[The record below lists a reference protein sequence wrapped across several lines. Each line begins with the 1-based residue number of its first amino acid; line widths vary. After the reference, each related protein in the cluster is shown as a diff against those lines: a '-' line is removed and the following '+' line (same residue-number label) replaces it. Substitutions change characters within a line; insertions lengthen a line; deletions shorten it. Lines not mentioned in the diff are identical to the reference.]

1 MLASQVEQERD
12 FVSSDWL
19 NALLLTQRYPEAVPA
34 LEVGAMWR
42 SLSLIIVSLALGTL
56 AAIAGC
62 NRSSDGSAT
71 TSGTFGRFEGEVV
84 ASWLDNGRDMLLR
97 ETFRFVDSANREWV
111 APAGSV
117 VNGASI
123 PAPFWSLIGGPFEGK
138 YRNASVVHDVG
149 CEEMTA
155 SWEDVHW
162 MFYEAC
168 RCAGVDEF
176 KAKTMYYAVYHF
188 GPRWE
193 PIVETVVEPQER
205 SDGQV
210 VMQEVPVKRMAR
222 LDPPPP
228 TAVEID
234 QIRAYVSEEN
244 PSPDAIRR
252 LKRDEL
258 RQRPNRRGA
267 HPGRPITAE
276 RSRPPEAD
284 QLNQRSMRAGGP
296 PPSATHAPEQDYIID
311 QVRQYIDAQAGEPR
325 PAQYTVEANRGNYRV
340 YVQYLAGEDGSDSNL
355 GSSIALVSRRGQIL
369 EFVNTPQ

>member
-1 MLASQVEQERD
+1 
-12 FVSSDWL
+12 
-19 NALLLTQRYPEAVPA
+19 
-34 LEVGAMWR
+34 MWR
-42 SLSLIIVSLALGTL
+42 ALSLILVSLALGTI
-56 AAIAGC
+56 AATAGC
-62 NRSSDGSAT
+62 ERNASGHSSST
-71 TSGTFGRFEGEVV
+71 GTFGRFEGDVV
-84 ASWLDNGRDMLLR
+84 AAWADNGRDMVLR
-97 ETFRFVDSANREWV
+97 ETFRYIDSSNREWV

-123 PAPFWSLIGGPFEGK
+123 PAAFWSLIGGPFEGK

-193 PIVETVVEPQER
+193 PIVETVIEPR
-205 SDGQV
+205 AVGDGQV
-210 VMQEVPVKRMAR
+210 VMQEVPVQRMAR

-228 TAVEID
+228 TATEID
-234 QIRAYVSEEN
+234 QICNFVSEEN
-244 PSPDAIRR
+244 PNPEALRR

-258 RQRPNRRGA
+258 RQRPGRRGQQS
-267 HPGRPITAE
+267 
-276 RSRPPEAD
+276 SRPKSIEQNGQRQPGGMA
-284 QLNQRSMRAGGP
+284 QRSMRTGGP
-296 PPSATHAPEQDYIID
+296 APAGQYASEPDFTID
-311 QVRQYIDAQAGEPR
+311 QVRQYIEAQAGEPR
-325 PAQYTVEANRGNYRV
+325 PAEYNIEASRGNYRV
-340 YVQYLAGEDGSDSNL
+340 YVRYLNNDDASNL
-355 GSSIALVSRRGQIL
+355 NSGRSMALVSRQGQIL